1 IIEICKTL
9 KDSEIAYCMEAIEA
23 VTNSNPEIS
32 NIEYLKLASS
42 YIDSKSNSLKRES
55 ARVIGNI
62 AMLYPNDLDK
72 PIKSLLNNANDNGT
86 VVRWSAAYALSRIII
101 LPEYANSKLYNQLVE
116 ICEKEEKNSI
126 KNIYL
131 KAFKKLKK

>member
-1 IIEICKTL
+1 
-9 KDSEIAYCMEAIEA
+9 
-23 VTNSNPEIS
+23 
-32 NIEYLKLASS
+32 
-42 YIDSKSNSLKRES
+42 
-55 ARVIGNI
+55 
-62 AMLYPNDLDK
+62 MLYPRDLDK

-131 KAFKKLKK
+131 KAFQKLKK